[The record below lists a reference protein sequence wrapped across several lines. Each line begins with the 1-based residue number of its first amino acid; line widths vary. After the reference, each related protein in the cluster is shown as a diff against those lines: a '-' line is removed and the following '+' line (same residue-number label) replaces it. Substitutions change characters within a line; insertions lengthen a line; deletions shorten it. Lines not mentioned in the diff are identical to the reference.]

1 MAPTD
6 DPGYARLLL
15 LVGGIAADVKNVLLR
30 QDGQDARITRL
41 EDRIV
46 KEQDAITSRL
56 RSLEAFKWRMIG
68 MAVVIPALSGVALLL
83 IKEAVYG

>member
-1 MAPTD
+1 MPPD
-6 DPGYARLLL
+6 NDPGYARLLL
-15 LVGGIAADVKNVLLR
+15 LVGGIAADVKNILTR

-46 KEQDAITSRL
+46 KEQEAITARL
-56 RSLEAFKWRMIG
+56 RALEAFKWKLIG
-68 MAVVIPALSGVALLL
+68 MAVVVPALSGLALLL